1 MWAAMRYRRAQGL
14 VIAGLAA
21 LITVCLCF
29 APLYERA
36 LDQAL
41 VRRALDRAPDSTTGL
56 VLTSSTGRDT
66 SRRMSVQELTA
77 LVPASL
83 AQASRPPL
91 ASTTVRLD
99 LGDDSMA
106 GAPTGFLTTR
116 TDICAHITVV
126 SGRCPTARG
135 EVAVTAAD
143 ATLRSWHLGQRLLV
157 TEVVPGVVGRDAPH
171 KMLTVTG
178 TYRQQPGEYWFGQLL
193 GGRAGTS
200 DPFTGQESLDTW
212 VTAGATMTGDSPT
225 AGGPGPDGR
234 YIPSDG
240 TTDPTK
246 GWMAPANEVDLPLRE
261 PAVGADELP
270 GVARAVTGVQAAAL
284 GNGKSVTARSGLPAI
299 AADVATGR
307 RQAAVI
313 VPLLMAQLGMLALV
327 VLWLVLVAAIEQRRP
342 EVALA
347 RLRGRGPG
355 GARRLLFGELGAM
368 VLAGVPVG
376 FVLAIGLSVL
386 ARQVWLVPGVPFELP
401 VGAPLAALV
410 AAVVS
415 LLAVLLATRIATREP
430 IVALLRRVPARR
442 HGWAL
447 GVVDA
452 AVLALAAAGVL
463 ALVSGNLSGPLALA
477 TPALLALAVGL
488 LLAHVL
494 VPVTAAAG
502 RRALARGRVRRG
514 LTALQIARRPAVR
527 RVVTTITVAT
537 ALVVFASDAL
547 VVGEQSRRARAM
559 AEVGAPAVIDVLT
572 GSVPAVRSAL
582 ATVDPTGRL
591 ATPVVRVGTVGE
603 GSTTTQAVVP
613 DQFAR
618 IAQFPGQDAAAL
630 PWARLAAPAVAPLV
644 LTGGQLHL
652 TVAGESV
659 ATDPPGAPTDGLPL
673 SQRLPRLGIQLVLAD
688 GSRSS
693 LDLGPIPFGA
703 TAPHTVSAPVSCAK
717 GCRLAAITVDAPASR
732 YAVTAGSFVLGPLGV
747 DGSTAPWGGD
757 GTWLPGD
764 NSSPGPDDIT
774 ATADGSSLRVRYSDA
789 ASQEV
794 ALQHASTPVNM
805 PALLAGSLPSGSDRG
820 TFASPGLD
828 GQARRMQVVG
838 HVPLAPGGTPNTVL
852 VNLDTLQREGGTLD
866 SLATVQV
873 WLARSDPAVVDRVS
887 TALRHGG
894 VQVEGVTTTDGV
906 AGDYAGS
913 ASAWGLQLALVV
925 GIAALLMAGLVVVVV
940 VATSW
945 RLRARDHAALR
956 LVGLGRQDL
965 RRVAVGEQV
974 LVVVPAVLAGAVCGV
989 AGAALALPIIPL
1001 FTTPPR
1007 LPLPP
1012 SGSSWPA
1019 VLAAAAVA
1027 LVVLLVVA
1035 VRVGQG
1041 LSTRATLDRVRE
1053 VL

>member
-56 VLTSSTGRDT
+56 VLTSSTGRDV
-66 SRRMSVQELTA
+66 SRRMSVRELTD

-83 AQASRPPL
+83 ARASREPL
-91 ASTTVRLD
+91 ASTTVRLV
-99 LGDDSMA
+99 LGDGTMD

-116 TDICAHITVV
+116 TGMCAHLTLV

-135 EVAVTAAD
+135 EVAVTAAE
-143 ATLRSWHLGQRLLV
+143 AALRSWHVGQRLLA
-157 TEVVPGVVGRDAPH
+157 TEVVPGVPGRDAPH
-171 KMLTVTG
+171 KTLTVTG

-193 GGRAGTS
+193 GGRSGTS

-212 VTAGATMTGDSPT
+212 VTAAATMTGDSPV
-225 AGGPGPDGR
+225 AGGPGPGGK
-234 YIPSDG
+234 YVPSNG

-261 PAVGADELP
+261 SAVGADELP
-270 GVARAVTGVQAAAL
+270 GIASSVAGVQAAAL
-284 GNGKSVTARSGLPAI
+284 RNGKSVTASSGLPAI

-376 FVLAIGLSVL
+376 FGLAIGLSVL
-386 ARQVWLVPGVPFELP
+386 ARRAWLVPGVPFELP
-401 VGAPLAALV
+401 AGAPLAALV

-415 LLAVLLATRIATREP
+415 LVAVLLATRTATREP

-447 GVVDA
+447 GVADA

-494 VPVTAAAG
+494 VPVTAASG
-502 RRALARGRVRRG
+502 RRYLARGRVVRG
-514 LTALQIARRPAVR
+514 LTVLQIARRPAVR

-547 VVGEQSRRARAM
+547 VVGEQNRRARAM

-582 ATVDPTGRL
+582 GTIDSTGRL

-618 IAQFPGQDAAAL
+618 IAQFPGQDAASY
-630 PWARLAAPAVAPLV
+630 PWARLAPSSVAPLV
-644 LTGGQLHL
+644 LTGRRLHL
-652 TVAGESV
+652 SVAGQNV
-659 ATDPPGAPTDGLPL
+659 GAGPHDAATDRLPL
-673 SQRLPRLGIQLVLAD
+673 AQRLPRLGMQLVLAD
-688 GSRSS
+688 GSRTS
-693 LDLGPIPFGA
+693 LDLGPIPFGT
-703 TAPHTVSAPVSCAK
+703 TAPRPLSVPVSCAK

-732 YAVTAGSFVLGPLGV
+732 YAVTSGSFVLGPLAV
-747 DGSTAPWGGD
+747 DGTAVPWGD
-757 GTWLPGD
+757 DRTWLPGAG
-764 NSSPGPDDIT
+764 SGSRPDEVT
-774 ATADGSSLRVRYSDA
+774 ATGDGSSLRILYSDA

-794 ALQHASTPVNM
+794 VLQHASTPANL
-805 PALLAGSLPSGSDRG
+805 PALLAGSLPPGSGPGS
-820 TFASPGLD
+820 FASPGLD
-828 GQARRMQVVG
+828 GQARQMQVVG
-838 HVPLAPGGTPNTVL
+838 RVPLAPGGTPNTVL

-873 WLARSDPAVVDRVS
+873 WLARSDPALVDRVS
-887 TALRHGG
+887 AALRHGG
-894 VQVEGVTTTDGV
+894 VQVADVTTTDGV

-925 GIAALLMAGLVVVVV
+925 GIAALLMAGLVIVVV

-956 LVGLGRQDL
+956 LVGLGRRDL
-965 RRVAVGEQV
+965 RRMAVGEQV

-1012 SGSSWPA
+1012 AGSSWPA
-1019 VLAAAAVA
+1019 VLAAAGVA
-1027 LVVLLVVA
+1027 LAVLLVVA

-1041 LSTRATLDRVRE
+1041 LSTRATLERVRE